1 MTTLFLGKPCWAYIL
16 VKRRRPG
23 DGYEGS
29 PIGRCAIR
37 SGFQCYLGHRNG
49 RPVVMTWASHGKGS
63 ATTDT
68 CSVLM
73 G

>member
-1 MTTLFLGKPCWAYIL
+1 MLFGTP
-16 VKRRRPG
+16 
-23 DGYEGS
+23 
-29 PIGRCAIR
+29 
-37 SGFQCYLGHRNG
+37 NG
-49 RPVVMTWASHGKGS
+49 RPVVMTWASHGQGS